1 VTSRTGDEVLADV
14 LSDPTPAAE
23 GILTIDEQ
31 RAITWPCPRKAKSAP
46 WTAADSILLDE
57 VSAFL
62 ERPTTFM

>member
-1 VTSRTGDEVLADV
+1 M